1 MVASVKYRG
10 EEVDVHYSEFG
21 EYIPRTYECEGE
33 NPDIVILNVM
43 FRGVDIL
50 DLLNEDE
57 QEDIKVDILSK
68 I

>member
-21 EYIPRTYECEGE
+21 EYISRTYECEGE

-50 DLLNEDE
+50 DLLTDDE
-57 QEDIKVDILSK
+57 QHDIKVDILSK